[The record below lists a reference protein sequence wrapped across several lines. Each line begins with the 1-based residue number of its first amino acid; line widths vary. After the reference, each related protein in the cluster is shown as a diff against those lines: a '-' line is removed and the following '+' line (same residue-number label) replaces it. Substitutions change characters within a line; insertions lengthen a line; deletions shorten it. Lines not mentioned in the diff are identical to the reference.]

1 VIGFLSLAGSLEEHH
16 VRVIDVHTHAW
27 PDAVAEKAVS
37 SLMRLGTLT
46 AHYDGTV
53 AGLLA
58 EMDRCEVSASIV
70 QPVATKPSQVV
81 GINDWAASIGS
92 ERIIPFG
99 AIHPDFEDPATEIAR
114 MASLGL
120 RGMKLHPEHQAFAP
134 DDARMA
140 PIYEAAI
147 AHDMTV
153 FFHAG
158 RDELHESV
166 HGTPGAFATILDTF
180 PGLRVVLAHLGG
192 YRVWDQVARLLVGR
206 NVYFDTAYTLGH
218 LPDEQFIEIVRAHG
232 TERVMFGS
240 DGPWTD
246 AAAEIAWLK
255 RLPFSASEVEAIL
268 GGNAEKLLAR

>member
-1 VIGFLSLAGSLEEHH
+1 LEEHH

-27 PDAVAEKAVS
+27 PDPVADKAVS

-46 AHYDGTV
+46 AHYDGTIT
-53 AGLLA
+53 GLLA

-70 QPVATKPSQVV
+70 QPVATKASQVA

-99 AIHPDFEDPATEIAR
+99 AMHPDLENPTAEIAR

-134 DDARMA
+134 DEARMA
-140 PIYEAAI
+140 PMYEAAI

-153 FFHAG
+153 YFHAG
-158 RDELHESV
+158 RDELHESM
-166 HGTPGAFATILDTF
+166 HGTPEAFAAALDAF
-180 PGLRVVLAHLGG
+180 PDMRVVLAHLGG
-192 YRVWDQVARLLVGR
+192 YRVWDQVARLLAGR
-206 NVYFDTAYTLGH
+206 DVYFDTAYTLGH
-218 LPDEQFIEIVRAHG
+218 LPDAQFVEIARAHG
-232 TERVMFGS
+232 IERVMFGS

-246 AAAEIAWLK
+246 AAAEIAWLR
-255 RLPFSASEVEAIL
+255 RLPFSAGELEAIL